1 MSPSP
6 LPLSPLSQ
14 GEGFVFE
21 LLELPP
27 SERDAALEKWL
38 GIAGQVSSVP
48 PGDQLI
54 GYHASA
60 LAPVVAALIETRADE
75 EDVFV
80 DLGCG
85 LGKVT
90 ALARLISGARVRG
103 IELQQE
109 LISRAPRLEG
119 VEYFHGDVRDAPL
132 DDGTIFYLYNPF
144 SGDVL
149 AQVLRRLRAV
159 AEKRAITIC
168 TLGLSLKE
176 DWLQERAFDH
186 FWLQIFD
193 SKSLPQRVR
202 SHRPDPRLARLANG
216 V

>member
-6 LPLSPLSQ
+6 LPLSPLAQ
-14 GEGFVFE
+14 GEGVFE
-21 LLELPP
+21 LVALPP
-27 SERDAALEKWL
+27 SERDAAFERQL
-38 GIAGQVSSVP
+38 GIFGETNSIS
-48 PGDQLI
+48 PGDELI

-60 LAPVVAALIETRADE
+60 LAPVVAALIETGADE
-75 EDVFV
+75 EDLFV

-109 LISRAPRLEG
+109 LISRAPKLAG

-149 AQVLRRLRAV
+149 TQVLSRLREV
-159 AEKRAITIC
+159 STKRAITIC

-176 DWLQERAFDH
+176 DWLQERAFEH

-193 SKSLPQRVR
+193 SRGHPQRVR
-202 SHRPDPRLARLANG
+202 SRPTDPRLARLATG
-216 V
+216 G

>member
-1 MSPSP
+1 MID
-6 LPLSPLSQ
+6 
-14 GEGFVFE
+14 E

-27 SERDAALEKWL
+27 SERDSTLEKRL
-38 GIAGQVSSVP
+38 GIFGPRSSLP
-48 PGDQLI
+48 PGPDLI

-60 LAPVVAALIETRADE
+60 LAPVVAALLETRADE

-103 IELQQE
+103 IELQGE
-109 LISRAPRLEG
+109 LISRAPKLEG

-144 SGDVL
+144 GGAVL
-149 AQVLRRLRAV
+149 EQVISRLRAI
-159 AEKRAITIC
+159 AEQRAIVVC
-168 TLGLSLKE
+168 TLGLALE
-176 DWLQERAFDH
+176 EEWLQERSFEH

-193 SKSLPQRVR
+193 SRGFPQRVR
-202 SHRPDPRLARLANG
+202 SRPTDPRLARLANG
-216 V
+216 L

>member
-1 MSPSP
+1 M
-6 LPLSPLSQ
+6 
-14 GEGFVFE
+14 
-21 LLELPP
+21 
-27 SERDAALEKWL
+27 
-38 GIAGQVSSVP
+38 
-48 PGDQLI
+48 
-54 GYHASA
+54 
-60 LAPVVAALIETRADE
+60 VAALIETGADQ

-109 LISRAPRLEG
+109 LISRAPKLEG

-149 AQVLRRLRAV
+149 AQVLSRLRSIAL
-159 AEKRAITIC
+159 KRVITIC
-168 TLGLSLKE
+168 TLGLSLNE
-176 DWLQERAFDH
+176 DWLEERAFEH

-193 SKSLPQRVR
+193 SRGFPRRMR
-202 SHRPDPRLARLANG
+202 SRPTDPRLVRLANG
-216 V
+216 T